1 VDKLIHYFQAF
12 VKKEN
17 QKKKG
22 SSGSPASKTKV
33 IGVDY
38 VWIGSG
44 IFVVE
49 RGERIPYLPTSD
61 TLKSAFSGLL

>member
-1 VDKLIHYFQAF
+1 VGKHIHYLNAF
-12 VKKEN
+12 VKGKIHTKN
-17 QKKKG
+17 
-22 SSGSPASKTKV
+22 SPSGSPASKTKV
-33 IGVDY
+33 NDVDWR
-38 VWIGSG
+38 WIGSW